1 MKIFFKNTHRKL
13 LPAWR
18 MTRMPTSD
26 ISLQLEKETRGKQS
40 IFQRNMQNITT
51 LELSLDESSLIS
63 LNSSQ
68 TS

>member
-1 MKIFFKNTHRKL
+1 
-13 LPAWR
+13 
-18 MTRMPTSD
+18 MPTSD